1 MSTYLLFSDSDLV
14 PIGQPVTD
22 PISYAASIRSQKPGT
37 LQVQLPAT
45 PRYREWS
52 APGNRLTLIRDG
64 RVEIDGPIEVPYQY
78 TRSPGAGQDAAP
90 GMLAISATDDMMW
103 LAVRQVYPDP
113 AHASTAQPSGTP
125 AYIASGTAET
135 VLRDLFDSMAG
146 EHALAGRAVPR
157 FKLGAAND
165 PLVGGAVAVHARF
178 DLLSDV
184 MRAVALAGGVSYR
197 IRREGPDLLFEVYA
211 LVDKTLT
218 VRFSDGLRN
227 LAGISYQE
235 ASPKGNVA
243 IVGGSGTGDA
253 RTIVERSD
261 SDSVT
266 LWGRRE
272 LPFVSGPASTDGM
285 TLDQAGDNALVQ
297 GGGQAT
303 LAVQAIDTAKV
314 RYGRDYA
321 IDDLVSVEVWPGKD
335 VPAQVLGVDITY
347 DDQDGEKVV
356 SQIGTPGA
364 TTDPVLVRLL
374 RDTIRNVGALERT

>member
-1 MSTYLLFSDSDLV
+1 MSTYLLFSDKNLLPLGQPIAD
-14 PIGQPVTD
+14 PIG
-22 PISYAASIRSQKPGT
+22 YAASIRSQKPGT
-37 LQVQLPAT
+37 LQLQLPAL
-45 PRYREWS
+45 PKYREWS

-78 TRSPGAGQDAAP
+78 SRSVGGGQDAAP
-90 GMLAISATDDMMW
+90 GLLSISATDDMMW
-103 LAVRQVYPDP
+103 LALRQVYPDP
-113 AHASTAQPSGTP
+113 AHVSTAQPTGTP
-125 AYIASGTAET
+125 AYIDSGVAET
-135 VLRDLFDSMAG
+135 VLRDLFDTQVG
-146 EHALAGRAVPR
+146 EGAVAGRPVPH

-197 IRREGPDLLFEVYA
+197 IRRSGTDLLFEVYA
-211 LVDKTLT
+211 LVDKTGA

-227 LAGISYQE
+227 VTSLTYQE
-235 ASPKGNVA
+235 SSPKGNVA
-243 IVGGSGTGDA
+243 IVGGDGAGDA
-253 RTIVERSD
+253 RTIVERVD

-272 LPFVSGPASTDGM
+272 LPFVSGPNSSDTD
-285 TLDQAGDNALVQ
+285 TLNQAGDNALVQ

-303 LAVQAIDTAKV
+303 LAVQAIDTRTV
-314 RYGRDYA
+314 RYGRDFG
-321 IDDLVSVEVWPGKD
+321 IDDLVSVEVWPGKN
-335 VPAQVLGVDITY
+335 VPAQVIGVDITY
-347 DDQDGEKVV
+347 DEQNGEKVV

-364 TTDPVLVRLL
+364 TTDPILVRLL